1 MYVWCIL
8 VLVFRIT
15 FAYNKQASHRCWFWL
30 HHFWRLAY
38 WLLSVSFAL
47 ATLAIENNGKSNLR
61 LWNRV
66 TWIQKFIWIQKLS
79 SSMTPVH
86 QTFPDK
92 LLLVPLWQWWLCDGL
107 IPRSEHALA
116 LLLCIIQLIP
126 RTKYALASMHYTADT
141 QKSAWCHALCFASWH
156 RCLAYFTLYIALR
169 SFELDYID
177 CHNIFSEIDIVENVF
192 LCWLFKWRKRKR
204 KRRQE
209 QIGLSGQKGGRGGM
223 ISANAS

>member
-1 MYVWCIL
+1 MESQIWDFETESLGSKSSFGSKSCPRL
-8 VLVFRIT
+8 W
-15 FAYNKQASHRCWFWL
+15 HRC
-30 HHFWRLAY
+30 
-38 WLLSVSFAL
+38 
-47 ATLAIENNGKSNLR
+47 I
-61 LWNRV
+61 
-66 TWIQKFIWIQKLS
+66 KLS
-79 SSMTPVH
+79 LISFCWFHCDSGG
-86 QTFPDK
+86 
-92 LLLVPLWQWWLCDGL
+92 CDGL

-156 RCLAYFTLYIALR
+156 WCLAYFTLYIALR

-223 ISANAS
+223 ISANVS